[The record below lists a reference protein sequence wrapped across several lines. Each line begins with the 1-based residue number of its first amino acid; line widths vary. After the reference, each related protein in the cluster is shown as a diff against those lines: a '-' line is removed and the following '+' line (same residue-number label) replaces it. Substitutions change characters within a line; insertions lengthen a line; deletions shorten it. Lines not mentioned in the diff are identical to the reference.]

1 MTPYRVG
8 IVGLSW
14 ITTDPAGEA
23 THPVLGT
30 AVPGTHLSGMA
41 NLPNVQSPKKSPKGG
56 SEADASWEIY
66 FVI

>member
-30 AVPGTHLSGMA
+30 AVPCTHLRGMA
-41 NLPNVQSPKKSPKGG
+41 NLPTVKVVAG
-56 SEADASWEIY
+56 
-66 FVI
+66 